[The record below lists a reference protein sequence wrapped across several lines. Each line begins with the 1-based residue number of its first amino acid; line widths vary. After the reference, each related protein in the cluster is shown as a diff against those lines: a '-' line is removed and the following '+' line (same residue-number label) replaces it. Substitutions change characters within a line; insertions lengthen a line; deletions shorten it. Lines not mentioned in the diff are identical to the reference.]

1 MRSLACIL
9 TILFCASFAFGQN
22 KPDKSPDKTTN
33 KQASKFPQ
41 FDGLK
46 PRVEMQQAL
55 KKAEKF
61 IKKEKINTKDY
72 YLAKANLI
80 QYGAVKDKAIVWY
93 FRWVNADGTVGDYIE
108 IAVFMDGSVKH
119 I

>member
-1 MRSLACIL
+1 MRSLFCIFAVFL
-9 TILFCASFAFGQN
+9 GVSFAFGQN
-22 KPDKSPDKTTN
+22 KPDKPSNKPN
-33 KQASKFPQ
+33 KQVSKFPQ

-61 IKKEKINTKDY
+61 IKKEEINTKNY

-80 QYGAVKDKAIVWY
+80 QYGVVKDKSIVWY
-93 FRWVNADGTVGDYIE
+93 FRWVNVDGTVGDYIE
-108 IAVFMDGSVKH
+108 IAVFMDGIVKRV
-119 I
+119 